1 MEPEKTAPPRRHFGL
16 LPASIAVE
24 RGSLSL
30 DCADPSISIP
40 RRTVTTTP
48 LQALAMLNNEFMT
61 RAAEAFARR
70 LTREAGDDPIAQIRK
85 SYKLALLRDTTE
97 PELASARR
105 FIAEQ
110 GLSDFCLV
118 LFNSNEFVHVD

>member
-1 MEPEKTAPPRRHFGL
+1 
-16 LPASIAVE
+16 
-24 RGSLSL
+24 
-30 DCADPSISIP
+30 
-40 RRTVTTTP
+40 
-48 LQALAMLNNEFMT
+48 MLNNEFMT